1 MLKVQRLSNVLQK
14 RLIRP
19 LYAQT
24 QATPFATSLDAT
36 TLTGTGAE
44 AGRTSFKNADGSR
57 YLPKS
62 GNSSP
67 LHTRTADAFTYKGA
81 LVPGTVMVR
90 TVGESVAVAA
100 GPADA
105 TEQPFGLLANFI
117 GGELD
122 DLGENDEVGVWR
134 GANHAFF
141 ELLSPAYNDTGLA
154 TALGEAKNK
163 TGGSVYLYA
172 AADGRLQ
179 YFSSAEN
186 RIPVAR
192 NRPNRYCPYRDRA
205 IGLIREREKEN

>member
-1 MLKVQRLSNVLQK
+1 MLKVTRLANVYQK

-24 QATPFATSLDAT
+24 QATPFATSLDAQ
-36 TLTGTGAE
+36 TLTGPNAAT
-44 AGRTSFKNADGSR
+44 GRTSFKNSDGSR
-57 YLPKS
+57 YLPKTEDT
-62 GNSSP
+62 SP
-67 LHTRTADAFTYKGA
+67 LHTRTATAFTSKNS

-105 TEQPFGLLANFI
+105 TEQPFGLLANFV

-141 ELLSPAYNDTGLA
+141 ELLSPAWDDTGLA
-154 TALGEAKNK
+154 AALAEAKNK
-163 TGGSVYLYA
+163 TGGSVFLYA
-172 AADGRLQ
+172 GTDGRLV
-179 YFSSAEN
+179 YKASAES

-192 NRPNRYCPYRDRA
+192 VIDRPSSAR
-205 IGLIREREKEN
+205 IEIELLV